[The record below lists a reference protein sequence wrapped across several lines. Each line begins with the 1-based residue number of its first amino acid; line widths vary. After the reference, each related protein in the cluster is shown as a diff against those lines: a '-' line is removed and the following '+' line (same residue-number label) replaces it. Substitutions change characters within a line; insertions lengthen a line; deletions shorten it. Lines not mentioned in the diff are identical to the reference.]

1 MRSQKRRRRSALAG
15 KNTVSLGR
23 RIRAARQS
31 RGMTQHE
38 LARGACSISFVSMV
52 EHDLVRPSLATLKVL
67 AERLGK
73 PLSHFLDDE
82 AAPSAQVQ
90 LHHAEA
96 LLRQHR
102 FAEALEAFT
111 AASAPPHTADQARW
125 ALGAGQ
131 ALAGLRRFEEA
142 GAHLEAAA
150 RRAATSGDA
159 ELMAAAAN
167 AMGFLAFR
175 QRRFAQAHEIFHEA
189 LQRLAAAGLQQTEVH
204 GKLLAN
210 LGRVCVE
217 LGLPAQALD
226 YLRQAAET
234 LAAAADP
241 FHLGLLYFHVG
252 VAWERQHSFDR
263 AREFLQRSAELFAV
277 HENIR
282 LLGMVKRS
290 LGMLHLEE
298 GALAAA
304 QEDLD
309 ASLRLAGQCGDDEG
323 VAQTLVELARLRARA
338 GDAGGAL
345 RAAEDAASLATRI
358 GDEAELAR
366 ARAALADALAAA
378 GRRDEAAVRYQ
389 EAVAGFQA
397 LGMTGDLIRVCRDL
411 GFLLMQQE
419 KGEEAA
425 RWFALAFSHQSP
437 TTVLSMDR
445 AP

>member
-38 LARGACSISFVSMV
+38 LARGACSISFVSMD

-73 PLSHFLDDE
+73 PLSHFFDDE

-175 QRRFAQAHEIFHEA
+175 QRRFAQAHEIFSRRYNA
-189 LQRLAAAGLQQTEVH
+189 SPPRGCSRRKSMGSCSPTS
-204 GKLLAN
+204 
-210 LGRVCVE
+210 
-217 LGLPAQALD
+217 
-226 YLRQAAET
+226 
-234 LAAAADP
+234 
-241 FHLGLLYFHVG
+241 
-252 VAWERQHSFDR
+252 VASVWNWGCRRRRWTTS
-263 AREFLQRSAELFAV
+263 
-277 HENIR
+277 
-282 LLGMVKRS
+282 
-290 LGMLHLEE
+290 
-298 GALAAA
+298 
-304 QEDLD
+304 
-309 ASLRLAGQCGDDEG
+309 
-323 VAQTLVELARLRARA
+323 
-338 GDAGGAL
+338 
-345 RAAEDAASLATRI
+345 
-358 GDEAELAR
+358 
-366 ARAALADALAAA
+366 
-378 GRRDEAAVRYQ
+378 GRRQRRWPPRPTHFTSACCTFTSASPGSGSTRLS
-389 EAVAGFQA
+389 APASS
-397 LGMTGDLIRVCRDL
+397 CR
-411 GFLLMQQE
+411 E
-419 KGEEAA
+419 RK
-425 RWFALAFSHQSP
+425 SYSP
-437 TTVLSMDR
+437 STRTSGCWEW
-445 AP
+445 

>member
-73 PLSHFLDDE
+73 PLSHFFDDE

-131 ALAGLRRFEEA
+131 AL
-142 GAHLEAAA
+142 
-150 RRAATSGDA
+150 
-159 ELMAAAAN
+159 
-167 AMGFLAFR
+167 
-175 QRRFAQAHEIFHEA
+175 
-189 LQRLAAAGLQQTEVH
+189 
-204 GKLLAN
+204 
-210 LGRVCVE
+210 
-217 LGLPAQALD
+217 D
-226 YLRQAAET
+226 YFRQAAET

-304 QEDLD
+304 QEELD

-323 VAQTLVELARLRARA
+323 MAQTLVELARLRARG

-366 ARAALADALAAA
+366 ARAALADALAVA

>member
-1 MRSQKRRRRSALAG
+1 
-15 KNTVSLGR
+15 T
-23 RIRAARQS
+23 
-31 RGMTQHE
+31 
-38 LARGACSISFVSMV
+38 
-52 EHDLVRPSLATLKVL
+52 
-67 AERLGK
+67 
-73 PLSHFLDDE
+73 
-82 AAPSAQVQ
+82 PSAQVQ

-111 AASAPPHTADQARW
+111 AASAPPYTADQARW

-142 GAHLEAAA
+142 GARLEVAA
-150 RRAATSGDA
+150 RRAAASGDA

-189 LQRLAAAGLQQTEVH
+189 LQRLAAAGLQQTEVY

-226 YLRQAAET
+226 YLR
-234 LAAAADP
+234 
-241 FHLGLLYFHVG
+241 
-252 VAWERQHSFDR
+252 
-263 AREFLQRSAELFAV
+263 
-277 HENIR
+277 
-282 LLGMVKRS
+282 
-290 LGMLHLEE
+290 
-298 GALAAA
+298 LAAA

-366 ARAALADALAAA
+366 ARAALADALAVA

>member
-96 LLRQHR
+96 LLRQ
-102 FAEALEAFT
+102 
-111 AASAPPHTADQARW
+111 
-125 ALGAGQ
+125 
-131 ALAGLRRFEEA
+131 
-142 GAHLEAAA
+142 
-150 RRAATSGDA
+150 
-159 ELMAAAAN
+159 
-167 AMGFLAFR
+167 
-175 QRRFAQAHEIFHEA
+175 RRFAQAHEIFHEA
-189 LQRLAAAGLQQTEVH
+189 LQRLAAAGLQQTEVY

-252 VAWERQHSFDR
+252 VAWERQHSFER
-263 AREFLQRSAELFAV
+263 AREFLQRAEELFAV

-290 LGMLHLEE
+290 LGMLHIEE

-366 ARAALADALAAA
+366 ARAALADALAVA

-397 LGMTGDLIRVCRDL
+397 LGMTGYLIRVCRDL